1 VSLRQVWPVL
11 ILSTLLAA
19 GCRTA
24 PVSPGG
30 EVSRLSEPVLN
41 EALNATVVSPEGWT
55 RQEVSRA
62 FNHVHE
68 NWVSPTGKTS
78 YGIIHFMMP
87 IPVGT
92 ENAFRYGFLAQ
103 MKRDEGEATVL
114 EQAWDES
121 IEGLRFVAEGGR
133 YRIRTFFVVRGL
145 RGWAVYAGTLKNEA
159 VIETELELAERAREA
174 TVLAPER

>member
-1 VSLRQVWPVL
+1 MSPRRAWPALFL
-11 ILSTLLAA
+11 IALLAV

-24 PVSPGG
+24 PISPGG
-30 EVSRLSEPVLN
+30 ESARLSDPVF
-41 EALNATVVSPEGWT
+41 ESGLNATVVPPVGWT

-62 FNHVHE
+62 FNHLHE
-68 NWVSPTGKTS
+68 NWVSPSGKTS

-103 MKRDEGEATVL
+103 MKRDEGEANVL

-145 RGWAVYAGTLKNEA
+145 RGWAVYAGTLKNEQ
-159 VIETELELAERAREA
+159 VIEPELELAERAREA